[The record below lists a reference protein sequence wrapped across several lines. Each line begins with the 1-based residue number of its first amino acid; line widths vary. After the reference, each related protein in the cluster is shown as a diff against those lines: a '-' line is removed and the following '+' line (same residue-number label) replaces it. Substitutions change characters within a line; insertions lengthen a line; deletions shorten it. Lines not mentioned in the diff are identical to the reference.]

1 MSRKA
6 VLRANAI
13 LVAFSQPRLQKLADV
28 YDVDISQAVLI
39 HELLTELNGSIFA
52 SLQIF
57 EIHLR
62 NMLDHQL
69 NEMYGNDWEVKGPFA
84 SARLKGAVTSAK
96 NRAHRNAYGKLPN
109 SDRKALRAGLTG
121 RRETI
126 LKNAA
131 AKVSISKADTIS
143 NFYFS
148 FWRMLF
154 LKTYEP
160 SLWNFGLR
168 KIFPNKVVSRGVVSD
183 HLETILKVRNRIA
196 HHELVHSK
204 LCESYIESL
213 TYLTKQLWK
222 RGVVRK
228 AGLYTFQAPY
238 LKQIE
243 YHKIRLEHILAH
255 SKAK

>member
-1 MSRKA
+1 MSSKA
-6 VLRANAI
+6 TLKADAI
-13 LVAFSQPRLQKLADV
+13 LVAFSQPRLQKLADI
-28 YDVDISQAVLI
+28 YNIDIAQAVLV

-52 SLQIF
+52 SLSIL

-69 NEMYGNDWEVKGPFA
+69 SEMYGDNWLTSGPF
-84 SARLKGAVTSAK
+84 SSGDLKGAVSSAK
-96 NRAHRNAYGKLPN
+96 NRAHRNAYGKLKNPQ
-109 SDRKALRAGLTG
+109 RKALRVGLTG
-121 RRETI
+121 KRNTI

-131 AKVSISKADTIS
+131 AKVPVAKADIIS

-168 KIFPNKVVSRGVVSD
+168 KVFPNKSVSRGVISD

-196 HHELVHSK
+196 HHELVHPT
-204 LCESYIESL
+204 LCDSYIDSL

-228 AGLYTFQAPY
+228 AGLYTYQAPY

-243 YHKIRLEHILAH
+243 YHKIRLQHILAH